1 MKDKE
6 SNQNYK
12 VPILVLI
19 GVVIAVLIVC
29 YLVIDILIDFKNAKE
44 VLPIIISIFGLF
56 ATFGG
61 AYLGAKIS
69 GDKAREQSQVELNAK
84 IEYDFYLKNYDMIK
98 ILEEKV
104 NPILNKLSND
114 YVKYKDNDCFSNM
127 FISNLREK
135 NCDLFRE
142 ATNTIDVTENKF
154 YEIKLND
161 IIEISQ
167 EIKIILNDIS
177 ESLEIKKAF
186 EEYNKTRS
194 KSSEKKLE
202 KSVYQPTRYTL
213 GRMNKIINIYNELK
227 ITKVE
232 DIKIDHR
239 LIF

>member
-29 YLVIDILIDFKNAKE
+29 YLVIDVLIDFKNAKE
-44 VLPIIISIFGLF
+44 VLPIIISVFGLF

-69 GDKAREQSQVELNAK
+69 GENARKQAQAELNSK
-84 IEYDFYLKNYDMIK
+84 IEYDFYTQNYEMIK
-98 ILEEKV
+98 VLEEKV
-104 NPILNKLSND
+104 NPIINKLSKD
-114 YVKYKDNDCFSNM
+114 YVKHKECDKFNKM
-127 FISNLREK
+127 FRSNLCEK
-135 NCDLFRE
+135 NCDLLRE
-142 ATNTIDVTENKF
+142 VTNAIAVTENKF

-167 EIKIILNDIS
+167 EIKSIFNNIN
-177 ESLEIKKAF
+177 ESPEIKKAID
-186 EEYNKTRS
+186 EQNKTKS
-194 KSSEKKLE
+194 KSSEKKIE
-202 KSVYQPTRYTL
+202 KEVYLPTQYTL
-213 GRMNKIINIYNELK
+213 GKMNKIINIYNELK